1 MKHYGQNSE
10 EKFPLSCVVQMKI
23 IEPESR
29 HLFARNR
36 STVGVIPQ
44 VVDEF
49 PREPLI
55 GDEYEGA
62 ISLKENFGSN

>member
-44 VVDEF
+44 GVDEF
-49 PREPLI
+49 PREP
-55 GDEYEGA
+55 
-62 ISLKENFGSN
+62 